1 MERATNSGLVKKSH
15 QLSFAQQMMIE
26 AGAQA
31 TGSRLAGGAAGG
43 EGGGGGGGGSAGS
56 MAALG
61 KNEES
66 EREREDD
73 DDNNNNNN
81 RRDLRSRRTFSC
93 FLLWGILFLLSMG
106 VAAPASVAAQGSLET
121 DVAGLRLFRNAVD
134 STGKSLSSWVNA
146 TEICVSWTGVSCER
160 GRVYKL
166 RLPGMGLAG
175 SIPIGSLS
183 LLEQLRVVSL
193 HNNFLTGSFPED
205 LSNCSSLQ
213 ALFLEN
219 NAFSGPLPSSFWGL
233 WHRLTHLS
241 LSFNNLS
248 GPIPD
253 SINTFSHLYL
263 LDLQN
268 NSFSGDVPLLQLTNL
283 TLFSVA
289 NNRLSGPVP
298 SSLRKFPLSSWSPG
312 NPGLC
317 GPPTSIPC
325 PNSSLVPAALS
336 PLLSV
341 GAPTP
346 DLLPASVLNH
356 KAKKKLRSGVLVAIV
371 LGGTLAL
378 LLVIIF
384 IAFLL
389 CHCKRTSR
397 QAAAAKTNKKKKKQ
411 QIVGGSS
418 TRSIAEKAAVV
429 PEEQQQQQQQRQKE
443 AAYAISGHPGGLQDR
458 NRLIFF
464 EGKGLSFDLEDLLRA
479 SAEVLGKGSAG
490 TAYKAILGD
499 GSIVVVRRLKDVT
512 MGRKEFETKIET
524 VGKLKHPNLVPL
536 CAYYFSN
543 DEKLLVQEYYSM
555 GSLSACL
562 HGHMSGAGIALDWG
576 TRCNI
581 ALGAAQ
587 GIAYIHD
594 HGGGGGGQQQ
604 QHYHQ
609 HRKCVHGNIK
619 SSNVLLNS
627 HMEVGISDFGIVQLL
642 ATTPPVASKIVG
654 YRAPEVSVTGKITP
668 KSDVYSFG
676 VVLLELLTGKAPTQ
690 SSSSRDEE
698 GINLPHWVQSVVR
711 EEWTAEVFDEEL
723 RKYQNIE
730 EEMVQMLQVA
740 MACVDSV
747 PERRPK
753 MVEVY
758 TKNNKCCRFTS

>member
-1 MERATNSGLVKKSH
+1 
-15 QLSFAQQMMIE
+15 MM
-26 AGAQA
+26 
-31 TGSRLAGGAAGG
+31 
-43 EGGGGGGGGSAGS
+43 
-56 MAALG
+56 
-61 KNEES
+61 
-66 EREREDD
+66 
-73 DDNNNNNN
+73 
-81 RRDLRSRRTFSC
+81 
-93 FLLWGILFLLSMG
+93 
-106 VAAPASVAAQGSLET
+106 
-121 DVAGLRLFRNAVD
+121 
-134 STGKSLSSWVNA
+134 
-146 TEICVSWTGVSCER
+146 
-160 GRVYKL
+160 
-166 RLPGMGLAG
+166 
-175 SIPIGSLS
+175 
-183 LLEQLRVVSL
+183 
-193 HNNFLTGSFPED
+193 H
-205 LSNCSSLQ
+205 
-213 ALFLEN
+213 
-219 NAFSGPLPSSFWGL
+219 
-233 WHRLTHLS
+233 
-241 LSFNNLS
+241 
-248 GPIPD
+248 
-253 SINTFSHLYL
+253 SHLM
-263 LDLQN
+263 
-268 NSFSGDVPLLQLTNL
+268 LT
-283 TLFSVA
+283 
-289 NNRLSGPVP
+289 
-298 SSLRKFPLSSWSPG
+298 
-312 NPGLC
+312 
-317 GPPTSIPC
+317 
-325 PNSSLVPAALS
+325 
-336 PLLSV
+336 
-341 GAPTP
+341 
-346 DLLPASVLNH
+346 
-356 KAKKKLRSGVLVAIV
+356 IV

-384 IAFLL
+384 IAFLF
-389 CHCKRTSR
+389 
-397 QAAAAKTNKKKKKQ
+397 
-411 QIVGGSS
+411 

-581 ALGAAQ
+581 ALRAAQ

-594 HGGGGGGQQQ
+594 HGGGGGGGGQQQ

-627 HMEVGISDFGIVQLL
+627 DMEVGISDFGLVQLL

-753 MVEVY
+753 MVEVVHMLEDIHQVLD
-758 TKNNKCCRFTS
+758 TKDEPSRHSESEDRSNKTPQSVRDSLSDTPSSVMQTPSHTHLLI